1 VNTMSAT
8 EPSLVSL
15 MILGGLGSVIGYLV
29 RISMKFEDRRDEI
42 NLKFLPSLNY
52 GISSFMEA
60 KEIFLFDS
68 QLQPFVDKIKDINKK
83 LEEQIFSGEMLFF
96 DENFRN
102 TLLDFSRNLRKF
114 QSTLE
119 QTKGSEGINETVKYV
134 FEKGEIF
141 GDTDINPNKLLNDA
155 KAIQDEIEYKI
166 RSFNSYLYY
175 LILAFLL
182 GMAIAVFE
190 YFKT

>member
-1 VNTMSAT
+1 MSAT